1 MFSNTYFQFL
11 ISVCTKHPLPSLI
24 LQKDS
29 IQVIVLYNQQLRDRK
44 VLKVRPSRL
53 LLKVENTSK
62 LQYHETLLRY

>member
-1 MFSNTYFQFL
+1 MYQTSSHQSYFA
-11 ISVCTKHPLPSLI
+11 
-24 LQKDS
+24 KDS

>member
-1 MFSNTYFQFL
+1 MFLNTYFQFL
-11 ISVCTKHPLPSLI
+11 SAYIKHLLFSLV

-44 VLKVRPSRL
+44 VLKVRPSCL

-62 LQYHETLLRY
+62 LQYHETLLSY